1 MGTRVFDLSVA
12 SFAKHNSLAVL
23 MLASWRFYVCEIRQ
37 PHSLVDVDH
46 RWVTIL
52 PVIPGMTVDL
62 KEKEIT
68 IGLIERGAHGDQPL
82 IERL

>member
-23 MLASWRFYVCEIRQ
+23 MLASRRFYVCEIRQ
-37 PHSLVDVDH
+37 LHSLVDVDH
-46 RWVTIL
+46 WWVTIL

-62 KEKEIT
+62 NEKKIT
-68 IGLIERGAHGDQPL
+68 NGLIERGAHGDQPL